1 VKNQVCVVSFILI
14 CFQIERT
21 FMELIPMIRNK
32 DPRIYDPNFKA
43 FESGTTYSGH
53 IILLNRV
60 ST

>member
-1 VKNQVCVVSFILI
+1 
-14 CFQIERT
+14 
-21 FMELIPMIRNK
+21 MIRNK